1 MRRILMVSV
10 FVLITASFAHAQSV
24 AVDLV
29 ARFGRGY
36 AQMAAWSPD
45 GSRLAIATSIGVWV
59 YDSTNWDTEPHL
71 FETDYFATW
80 TEFSPR
86 GGLLAVGLGDGT
98 AQAFD
103 VETGEWLDRI
113 IGGPIPER
121 GAMANFN
128 VPAKFAHFV
137 PATDA
142 PGQTS
147 QGTVSTQVVNDADGS
162 ELRLKV
168 TVFIAEAG
176 EHPAPSLI
184 SPDGVT
190 RVDVTRDRVV
200 LFDPAANAPLRD
212 LHGYSLPIL
221 NVGFSA
227 LGDSIIAE
235 QLGGTAR
242 VYDALT
248 GTDLGQYP
256 TIWPSTTSTM
266 IAADPIS
273 QRTAIAIR
281 SRGIQVIDPVLGP
294 VTLAGRDASV
304 TSLAFEPGGERLAA
318 GFSDGTLR
326 IYDDYADA
334 TAVRDAY
341 AAFGHV
347 LDIVWILDSA
357 YLVTAGEE
365 GRLKLWAADEPV
377 LADSQ
382 MFGSH
387 ANEATALAVSPLDP
401 TLFASASLDG
411 TVRLWRLDLRK

>member
-1 MRRILMVSV
+1 MWRFLWVSALILISAVAT
-10 FVLITASFAHAQSV
+10 TAQGA
-24 AVDLV
+24 AVEPV

-36 AQMAAWSPD
+36 VQMPAWSPD
-45 GSRLAIATSIGVWV
+45 GTRLAVATSIGVWV
-59 YDSTNWDTEPHL
+59 YDALDWEREPRL
-71 FETDYFATW
+71 FETDYLVTW
-80 TEFSPR
+80 VEFSPE
-86 GGLLAVGLGDGT
+86 GGVLAVGLGDGT
-98 AQAFD
+98 AQAFQ

-137 PATDA
+137 PATEA
-142 PGQTS
+142 PGQTP
-147 QGTVSTQVVNDADGS
+147 QGTVSTRVVNDADGS

-168 TVFIAEAG
+168 TVFTAEAG

-184 SPDGVT
+184 SPDGVI

-200 LFDPAANAPLRD
+200 LFDLAANAPIRD

-221 NVGFSA
+221 NIGFSA

-242 VYDALT
+242 VYDTLT
-248 GTDLGQYP
+248 GMDLGMYP
-256 TIWPSTTSTM
+256 MIWPPTTSAI
-266 IAADPIS
+266 IAVDPTS

-281 SRGIQVIDPVLGP
+281 ARGILVIDPAFGP
-294 VTLAGRDASV
+294 VTLAGRDSTI
-304 TSLAFEPGGERLAA
+304 TSFAFEPGGERLAA

-326 IYDDYADA
+326 IYDDYTDA

-347 LDIVWILDSA
+347 LDIVWLPESG

-365 GRLKLWAADEPV
+365 GRLKLWIADLSV
-377 LADSQ
+377 LGDSQ
-382 MFGSH
+382 MFGGH
-387 ANEATALAVSPLDP
+387 ANEVTSLAVSPADP
-401 TLFASASLDG
+401 TLFVSASLDG
-411 TVRLWRLDLRK
+411 TVKVWRLQP